1 MFSRVSF
8 LIVVIAACTLAQ
20 AREPKRY
27 ADEDAL
33 WMESVFEFDGS
44 PRPQPP
50 AAVQPDALTT
60 AKELACEPL
69 VIHGFVM
76 AWKATL
82 NGTRERGL
90 AESGFAV
97 ESYMSSL
104 SLQGWREASFND
116 LLIPADDETV
126 AVAHVHGKGADGH
139 PGAVDLRSRVPN
151 FVISREALY
160 VTLPGTSMFTRVRG
174 GVDDA
179 DGWNKPCRTPSIVAS
194 RSN

>member
-1 MFSRVSF
+1 MFSRVSL
-8 LIVVIAACTLAQ
+8 LIVVIAACSVAQ

-33 WMESVFEFDGS
+33 WMESVFKFDES

-50 AAVQPDALTT
+50 AVAKPDPVEA
-60 AKELACEPL
+60 AQALACEPL
-69 VIHGFVM
+69 VIHGIVL

-104 SLQGWREASFND
+104 SLQGWREASVND

-126 AVAHVHGKGADGH
+126 AVAHVHGKGADNH

-151 FVISREALY
+151 FVISQDALY

-174 GVDDA
+174 GVNDA
-179 DGWNKPCRTPSIVAS
+179 DGWNKPCRTPSLVAS
-194 RSN
+194 RTN